1 MRCSLCYARRRCA
14 DGEGEADYGAAAPE
28 GSFIVND
35 TSFSRAPLSSRLPHI
50 SPHRLT
56 STAPHSSRRS
66 RPFATPAQENDISD
80 SGSLIEE
87 EEEDEQTRLKRDR
100 ARRREKGLDKEVLSG
115 LGAELQEALMVEDL
129 LFVLMV
135 RSVPSSL
142 RS

>member
-1 MRCSLCYARRRCA
+1 
-14 DGEGEADYGAAAPE
+14 
-28 GSFIVND
+28 
-35 TSFSRAPLSSRLPHI
+35 
-50 SPHRLT
+50 
-56 STAPHSSRRS
+56 
-66 RPFATPAQENDISD
+66 
-80 SGSLIEE
+80 LIEE